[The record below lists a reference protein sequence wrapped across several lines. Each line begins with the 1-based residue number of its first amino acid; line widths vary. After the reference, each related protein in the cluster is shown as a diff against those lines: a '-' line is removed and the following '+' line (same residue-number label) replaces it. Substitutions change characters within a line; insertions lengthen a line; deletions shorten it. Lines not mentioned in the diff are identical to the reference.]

1 MFNGGGGFFVY
12 GGGCGFC
19 LMVVAR
25 LFFFFGFHFICFVL
39 NWDFSAL
46 FMISPWFI
54 MWVWFLF
61 DENVVGLLSLIVWLH
76 MMFHYDYFV

>member
-25 LFFFFGFHFICFVL
+25 LFFFFWIPLYLFCFKLGFFCTL
-39 NWDFSAL
+39 YDFS
-46 FMISPWFI
+46 M
-54 MWVWFLF
+54 VY
-61 DENVVGLLSLIVWLH
+61 NVGLVFI
-76 MMFHYDYFV
+76 